1 MVFPFNPIY
10 HNNDDL
16 SYICKA
22 YYSSHKMFTSLISF
36 KHLSC
41 SQEKKVENVFSTHF
55 IHEGIS
61 FHGSVK
67 ISVTLAVKISFSLGR
82 MKR

>member
-1 MVFPFNPIY
+1 
-10 HNNDDL
+10 
-16 SYICKA
+16 
-22 YYSSHKMFTSLISF
+22 MFTSPISF
-36 KHLSC
+36 KHLSY
-41 SQEKKVENVFSTHF
+41 SEEKKVENVFSTHF

-61 FHGSVK
+61 FHGSVN